1 VRAFVTGG
9 AGFIGSNLVER
20 LLAEGHAVDVVDNLS
35 TGFLANL
42 ADARRNPDHE
52 FSFQR
57 LDVASPAV
65 TDIMAR
71 RRPEVVYH
79 LAARGGAAASVEEPI
94 HDAEVNVLGS
104 LRVLEGARRGGA
116 RKVVFAT
123 SGAAIYGEPGPRGL
137 PVKESAGYRPVS
149 PHGVA
154 KTSVAGYLAAYR
166 ELHDLEYTA
175 LALASVYG
183 PGQSPAST
191 SGVVAILAGE
201 LVAGRPGT
209 IHGDGTQTRDF
220 VYVDDV
226 IDALARAAERG
237 SGLTLNIGTGVE
249 TSIRSLH
256 ARVAAA
262 VGVKATPTHGPA
274 RPGEVSRSSLDPGR
288 AALHLGWEPWTSL
301 DTGVAA
307 TVEWVRTA
315 GS

>member
-1 VRAFVTGG
+1 MRAFVTGG

-35 TGFLANL
+35 TGSLANL

-57 LDVASPAV
+57 LDIASSAMAE
-65 TDIMAR
+65 IMAR

-79 LAARGGAAASVEEPI
+79 LAARGGAAASVNEPI
-94 HDAEVNVLGS
+94 LDAEVNVLGS
-104 LRVLEGARRGGA
+104 LRVLEGARQAGA

-123 SGAAIYGEPGPRGL
+123 SGVAIYGEAGPGGL
-137 PVKESAGYRPVS
+137 PVKESAGHRPLS

-154 KTSVAGYLAAYR
+154 KSSVAGYLATYR

-183 PGQSPAST
+183 PGQSPASA
-191 SGVVAILAGE
+191 SGVVAILAGD

-209 IHGDGTQTRDF
+209 IHGDGSQTRDF

-256 ARVAAA
+256 ALVAAVA
-262 VGVKATPTHGPA
+262 GVSATPAYGPA
-274 RPGEVSRSSLDPGR
+274 RPGEVKRSSLNPSR
-288 AALHLGWEPWTSL
+288 AAIHLGWKPWTTL
-301 DTGVAA
+301 DAGVAA
-307 TVEWVRTA
+307 TVDWVRTA
-315 GS
+315 GP